1 MKELS
6 LSAQECID
14 FYMQKVKARLRGAK
28 TLDANEVECDI
39 QEHIEREL
47 EGEVEPVGNDAVAGV
62 LDRLGSPEQWVPDE
76 ELSWWRK
83 IIVRMQNGPDDWRLA
98 YISFGL
104 FVVGFVMVPFCIIF
118 LLLSVYIARSALS
131 IAGGPKEL
139 GASRMLIFP
148 QLIVFYLI
156 VGLVLLLWPI
166 PPLVIL
172 TDTMAREMTND
183 YFQSARQYWLMA
195 LGLILAVIG
204 LWWSAVAGFL
214 LCKQPFL
221 NKLIYPFGDRVTRK
235 KLWKLMTVG
244 VILIISGGIA
254 GLLIIMKFGHR

>member
-28 TLDANEVECDI
+28 TLDANEIERDI

-83 IIVRMQNGPDDWRLA
+83 IMVRMQSGPDDWRLA

-104 FVVGFVMVPFCIIF
+104 FVAGFVILPFCVIF

-131 IAGGPKEL
+131 VAGGPEEI
-139 GASRMLIFP
+139 GAQKKLIYP
-148 QLIVFYLI
+148 PLVVFYCL
-156 VGLVLLLWPI
+156 VGLFVFVVPI
-166 PPLVIL
+166 PPLAVL
-172 TDTMAREMTND
+172 AGELEREMTND
-183 YFQSARQYWLMA
+183 HFQN
-195 LGLILAVIG
+195 
-204 LWWSAVAGFL
+204 VA
-214 LCKQPFL
+214 
-221 NKLIYPFGDRVTRK
+221 
-235 KLWKLMTVG
+235 
-244 VILIISGGIA
+244 
-254 GLLIIMKFGHR
+254 H